1 MATIGPS
8 SHYATWRLAVPEWGG
23 QLSEGP
29 VDEDGM
35 RARGWGIFLAAGTT
49 TVAGYFLLPDNWWQ
63 TSANAAIGLAGVAG
77 LLVGARLHRPS
88 RPRLW
93 WMLAA
98 GLCCIVAGDLVYAM
112 FERVLHDEAP
122 FPSLA
127 DALYLAGCPLIGLS
141 LVGLVRTRTVGRDRV
156 SWIDATIV
164 ASGFGLLSWIFLMA
178 PTATSNDLTWV
189 GRLVALAYPV
199 WDVLFLALLV
209 RLLAGLGARL
219 PALRLLAGACALW
232 LIYDTVYAL
241 VLQYGT
247 YDQGLL
253 IDVPWL
259 LGFVLFGATG
269 LHPSMGEL
277 TQPVAQ
283 PNTRLSWRRLALLT
297 SASLIAPVL
306 LLSQTL
312 LARNRVDGIA
322 IGAASMLLFLLVVL
336 RIVGLVRQVEEQ
348 SEQLAALARHDG
360 LTGIPNR
367 RTWDSELPVAMDRAR
382 RDGVPLSVALLDLDH
397 FKGFNDRYGHQAGDR
412 LLKSATAAWSQLLRS
427 TDLLCRYGGEEFSVL
442 LPGATTEHAAE
453 ILERL
458 GEVTP
463 QGQTFSAG
471 LTCWDGQEVSEELVA
486 RADRALYA
494 AKAAGRD
501 RVIVDSHPAA
511 AGDHHVAT
519 ARYR

>member
-1 MATIGPS
+1 
-8 SHYATWRLAVPEWGG
+8 
-23 QLSEGP
+23 
-29 VDEDGM
+29 M

-49 TVAGYFLLPDNWWQ
+49 AVAVYFLLPDNWWQ
-63 TSANAAIGLAGVAG
+63 TGGNAAIGLAGVAG
-77 LLVGARLHRPS
+77 LLVGVRLHRP
-88 RPRLW
+88 RRAGLW
-93 WMLAA
+93 WMLAG
-98 GLCCIVAGDLVYAM
+98 GLLCIVAGDFVYALY
-112 FERVLHDEAP
+112 ERVLHGEAP

-141 LVGLVRTRTVGRDRV
+141 LVLLVRTRTAGRDPV

-178 PTATSNDLTWV
+178 PTASSNDLSWL

-219 PALRLLAGACALW
+219 PALRLLAGASALW
-232 LIYDTVYAL
+232 LVYDTVYAL
-241 VLQYGT
+241 VMQYGN

-283 PNTRLSWRRLALLT
+283 PNTRLSWRRLGLLT

-312 LARNRVDGIA
+312 LARGRVDGLA

-336 RIVGLVRQVEEQ
+336 RIVGLVRQVEDQ
-348 SEQLAALARHDG
+348 AAQLAALARHDG
-360 LTGIPNR
+360 LTGMPNR
-367 RTWDSELPVAMDRAR
+367 RAWDGELPVAMDRAR
-382 RDGVPLSVALLDLDH
+382 RDGVPLSVAMLDLDH
-397 FKGFNDRYGHQAGDR
+397 FKRFNDQHGHQAGDR
-412 LLKSATAAWSQLLRS
+412 LLKSATAAWRAMLRT

-442 LPGATTEHAAE
+442 LPGATTEEAAE
-453 ILERL
+453 VLERL
-458 GEVTP
+458 RAVTP
-463 QGQTFSAG
+463 QEQTFSAG
-471 LTCWDGQEVSEELVA
+471 LACWDGQEISEELVA

-501 RVIVDSHPAA
+501 HVIVDSHQAA
-511 AGDHHVAT
+511 AGGHHVAT
-519 ARYR
+519 ARLH

>member
-1 MATIGPS
+1 MNN
-8 SHYATWRLAVPEWGG
+8 E
-23 QLSEGP
+23 
-29 VDEDGM
+29 M
-35 RARGWGIFLAAGTT
+35 RARAWAVYLVAGTAS
-49 TVAGYFLLPDNWWQ
+49 VAGFFLLPDNWWQ
-63 TSANAAIGLAGVAG
+63 TVAGAAIDLGAVAG
-77 LLVGARLHRPS
+77 LLVGVRLHRPR

-98 GLCCIVAGDLVYAM
+98 GLCSIAAGDFVYALY
-112 FERVLHDEAP
+112 ERVLHDPAP

-127 DALYLAGCPLIGLS
+127 DALYLAGCPLIGLA
-141 LVGLVRTRTVGRDRV
+141 LVGLVRARTAGRDRV

-164 ASGFGLLSWIFLMA
+164 ASGFGLLSWVFLMA
-178 PTATSNDLTWV
+178 PTATSNDLTWF

-219 PALRLLAGACALW
+219 PALRLLAGASALW
-232 LIYDTVYAL
+232 LVYDTVYAL
-241 VLQYGT
+241 VQQYGT

-253 IDVPWL
+253 IDIPWL

-269 LHPSMGEL
+269 LHPSMAEL
-277 TQPVAQ
+277 TQSIAHA
-283 PNTRLSWRRLALLT
+283 NTRLSWRRLALLT
-297 SASLIAPVL
+297 GASLIAPSL

-312 LARNRVDGIA
+312 LARDQVDGLA

-367 RTWDSELPVAMDRAR
+367 RTWDGELPVAIDRAR
-382 RDGVPLSVALLDLDH
+382 RDGVPFSVAMLDLDH
-397 FKGFNDRYGHQAGDR
+397 FKQFNDRYGHQAGDR
-412 LLKSATAAWSQLLRS
+412 LLTSATTAWSQMLRS
-427 TDLLCRYGGEEFSVL
+427 TDLLCRYGGEEFGVL
-442 LPGATTEHAAE
+442 LPDATTEQAAE
-453 ILERL
+453 VLERL
-458 GEVTP
+458 RAVTP

-471 LTCWDGQEVSEELVA
+471 IAGWDGVEASDQLVA

-494 AKAAGRD
+494 AKASGRN
-501 RVIVDSHPAA
+501 RVVVDPASQLPAA
-511 AGDHHVAT
+511 T
-519 ARYR
+519 PQPR

>member
-1 MATIGPS
+1 
-8 SHYATWRLAVPEWGG
+8 
-23 QLSEGP
+23 
-29 VDEDGM
+29 M

-49 TVAGYFLLPDNWWQ
+49 AVAVYFLLPDTWWQ
-63 TSANAAIGLAGVAG
+63 TGGNAAIGLAGVAG
-77 LLVGARLHRPS
+77 LLVGVRLHRP
-88 RPRLW
+88 RRAGLW
-93 WMLAA
+93 WMLAG
-98 GLCCIVAGDLVYAM
+98 GLLCIVAGDFVYALY
-112 FERVLHDEAP
+112 ERVLHREAP
-122 FPSLA
+122 FPSPA

-141 LVGLVRTRTVGRDRV
+141 LVLLVRTRTAGRDPV

-178 PTATSNDLTWV
+178 PTASSNDLSWL

-219 PALRLLAGACALW
+219 PALRLLAGASALW
-232 LIYDTVYAL
+232 LVYDTVYAL
-241 VLQYGT
+241 VMQYGN

-283 PNTRLSWRRLALLT
+283 PNTRLSWRRLGLLT

-312 LARNRVDGIA
+312 LARGRVDGLA

-336 RIVGLVRQVEEQ
+336 RIVGLVRQVEDQ
-348 SEQLAALARHDG
+348 AAQLAALARHDG
-360 LTGIPNR
+360 LTGMPNR
-367 RTWDSELPVAMDRAR
+367 RTWDGELPVAMDRAR
-382 RDGVPLSVALLDLDH
+382 RDGVPLSVAMLDLDH
-397 FKGFNDRYGHQAGDR
+397 FKRFNDQHGHQAGDR
-412 LLKSATAAWSQLLRS
+412 LLKSATAAWSAMLRT

-442 LPGATTEHAAE
+442 LPGATTEEAAE
-453 ILERL
+453 VLERL
-458 GEVTP
+458 RAVTP
-463 QGQTFSAG
+463 QEQTFSAG
-471 LTCWDGQEVSEELVA
+471 LACWDGQEISEELVA

-501 RVIVDSHPAA
+501 HVIVDSHQAA
-511 AGDHHVAT
+511 AGGHHVAT
-519 ARYR
+519 ARHR